1 MKTQQTLIYIVLG
14 IASML
19 GLLAGC
25 RSEKTPSYDER
36 LSAADSVLR
45 HNDPDSALRLLSDI
59 DGGRLPSAA
68 DRAYHALLLTQAQY
82 RCYVDITSDST
93 IDVALDYYQRHADEQ
108 EKLTRAYIYK
118 GAVTE
123 ELGYP
128 EVAMTCYKQAVSAA
142 APNDHFNQG
151 YAKMR
156 IGSLYR
162 DNLVMDSVD
171 ITYLKQALL
180 HFKQVPDSFY
190 TAQCLSTIGGSYA
203 AYNQTDS
210 ALLYLEQAVELAKI
224 MRLKPLEQS
233 TLIYLA
239 DLKMFSNDIQG
250 IEEAKTIALSVLNN
264 EFCPKDRRDH
274 LLLVS
279 AYTLAKLNKANLAN
293 KYLSQIDKNQLSDNL
308 LVLYHDCQAEIARC
322 HGDINQFQYHFKQ
335 ADNLAD
341 SLLANDTQRQLRDI
355 EAKYDNEILRYE
367 KLKYKTNWQLLM
379 MGSLLAISLLTIALL
394 MITRKSVRR
403 KRQITANESTIE
415 RLKNDTAQLSSQ
427 LAENHAMSEGLKA
440 TISHQINTFTQLVE
454 LHYTLFTRNPKKFD
468 RLFRQAYDMSQP
480 DQSFWAGIRSYADS
494 THNGIITRT
503 LEKFPSVSENDA
515 RFMSL
520 CCCHLPT
527 TVIMVC
533 MGYNDVHSVYNKKH
547 RIEVK
552 LGDNQRFDDYILSF
566 ENRQQDGISEA

>member
-1 MKTQQTLIYIVLG
+1 MKTQETLIYIVLG
-14 IASML
+14 IASMMW
-19 GLLAGC
+19 LLAGC
-25 RSEKTPSYDER
+25 HNEKTPSYDER
-36 LSAADSVLR
+36 LSAADSVLHR
-45 HNDPDSALRLLSDI
+45 NDPDSALQLLIDI

-68 DRAYHALLLTQAQY
+68 ERAYHALLLTQAQY

-123 ELGYP
+123 VLGNP
-128 EVAMTCYKQAVSAA
+128 EVAMAYYKQAVSASSSD
-142 APNDHFNQG
+142 DHYNLG

-162 DNLVMDSVD
+162 DYLVMDSAD
-171 ITYLKQALL
+171 ITYLKHALH
-180 HFKQVPDSFY
+180 HFEQVPDSFY
-190 TAQCLSTIGGSYA
+190 IATCLSTIGNSYA
-203 AYNQTDS
+203 AVNKNDS
-210 ALLYLEQAVELAKI
+210 AIAYLEKAD
-224 MRLKPLEQS
+224 
-233 TLIYLA
+233 TLIRTLNLLSLEMLNLRYLA
-239 DLKMFSNDIQG
+239 DLKMFSPKAKDVMAAKDIAVTLVGNGKNG
-250 IEEAKTIALSVLNN
+250 IEQ
-264 EFCPKDRRDH
+264 RDH
-274 LLLVS
+274 LMLI
-279 AYTLAKLNKANLAN
+279 AAFTLAKLNKVDSASYYLNLA
-293 KYLSQIDKNQLSDNL
+293 DKDHLSDGL
-308 LVLYHDCQAEIARC
+308 RVLYNRCLAEIACC
-322 HGDINQFQYHFKQ
+322 HGDINQYQFYFERAHQIG
-335 ADNLAD
+335 D
-341 SLLANDTQRQLRDI
+341 SLCDNDIQRQLRNV

-367 KLKYKTNWQLLM
+367 KLKYKTNWQLLL

-520 CCCHLPT
+520 CCCDLPT
-527 TVIMVC
+527 TVVMVC

-552 LGDNQRFDDYILSF
+552 LGDDQRFDDYVELFKGS
-566 ENRQQDGISEA
+566 